1 MNSLR
6 GVSLSTAGFVMICFF
21 LPWLQ
26 VSCLTLRDSASGVE
40 LARRGNQALWLVPL
54 FMLLIL
60 FTGLVRRI
68 WEKRPAIFALIGIV
82 GGGLSAYLMHRE
94 HISNSQLSG
103 IVTAQM
109 TVWFWLGQLASLVIA
124 VTALLFYAIRSS
136 RPP

>member
-1 MNSLR
+1 MNVVR
-6 GVSLSTAGFVMICFF
+6 RVTLSAAGFVMICFF

-26 VSCLTLRDSASGVE
+26 VSCLTLRDRASGFE
-40 LARRGNQALWLVPL
+40 LARRDNQVLWLVPL

-60 FTGLVRRI
+60 LTGLVRTI
-68 WEKRPAIFALIGIV
+68 WEQRPAIFALISIV
-82 GGGLSAYLMHRE
+82 GGGLGAYLMHRE
-94 HISNSQLSG
+94 HISNSQLPG

-124 VTALLFYAIRSS
+124 VTGLLFYAIRSN